1 MIRENTASHSTS
13 PYAWLGA
20 AWASSFWL
28 EDAYIQFHRNT
39 EDINFEHRRVTQR
52 CAKNEGLYTKSG
64 RQKKFV
70 KRDRKWT
77 ENLQETENLEMGKME
92 VVASGGLVRLTPG
105 KGAGPPLSES
115 SLLSFEHHPPLTTLD
130 IFSFSTQESE
140 EKAGLWKCCGTERDN
155 IGDIPVVG
163 ASGQFELGGNGSSG
177 QLAAAAQKCR
187 PPYCEAARAARSRCR
202 GRDKVQHRHCAT
214 PHRGQH
220 CATHRGHHCA
230 TPHRCRQHLR
240 IRGQP
245 LSHSGPRPE

>member
-1 MIRENTASHSTS
+1 
-13 PYAWLGA
+13 
-20 AWASSFWL
+20 
-28 EDAYIQFHRNT
+28 
-39 EDINFEHRRVTQR
+39 
-52 CAKNEGLYTKSG
+52 
-64 RQKKFV
+64 
-70 KRDRKWT
+70 
-77 ENLQETENLEMGKME
+77 ME

-220 CATHRGHHCA
+220 CATHRGQHCA
-230 TPHRCRQHLR
+230 THNAAANICEYEASPSRILGRGLNEGLARHLCIAAR
-240 IRGQP
+240 NMNEPRKTQS
-245 LSHSGPRPE
+245 SH